1 VDVYNS
7 EEQQVE
13 AIKSWWQENGKSI
26 IAGVV
31 IGFVGLFGWRYY
43 NSYVQHKNET
53 SAAEYQ
59 QVMQVLAD
67 QHEKAFS
74 EVAKFVAAHSSD
86 TYGDLA
92 VLQLSAEAVKA
103 NKLELAAEQL
113 RKVAEHSADA
123 EFKPVAGIRLARV
136 LLAMNKSADAL
147 KVLDSI
153 TAEQYKAAVAEV
165 RGDALIAASQPEKAR
180 DAYLVALQASK
191 NGANPVLQ
199 MKLDDLSVAGGKA
212 ETPKAK

>member
-43 NSYVQHKNET
+43 NDYTRQQSES
-53 SAAEYQ
+53 SAAGYQ
-59 QVMQVLAD
+59 QVMQNLSE
-67 QHEKAFS
+67 QHEKAFA
-74 EVAKFVAAHSSD
+74 EVGQFIAEHKD

-92 VLQLSAEAVKA
+92 ALQLAAEAVKA
-103 NKLELAAEQL
+103 NKPELAAEQL
-113 RKVAEHSADA
+113 RRVADQASDE

-136 LLAMNKSADAL
+136 LIAMNKPADAL
-147 KVLDSI
+147 KILDSV
-153 TAEQYKAAVAEV
+153 TAGQYKAAVAEV
-165 RGDALIAASQPEKAR
+165 RGDALLASSQPDKAR
-180 DAYLVALQASK
+180 EAYTAAMQASK
-191 NGANPVLQ
+191 NGVNPVLQ
-199 MKLDDLSVAGGKA
+199 MKLDDLSVASEKVD
-212 ETPKAK
+212 TPTAK